1 MVGAGDDEKNIKND
15 HACHVQRQGDVV
27 LACAS
32 STIGT
37 DAAQQQAQ
45 EVPFRMTRM
54 LTTLI
59 SPIGLEVPYLPRSCF
74 MHVFIS
80 CVDVLQ
86 VHTRCM
92 QIT

>member
-1 MVGAGDDEKNIKND
+1 M
-15 HACHVQRQGDVV
+15 V

-37 DAAQQQAQ
+37 DGAAQQAQ

-59 SPIGLEVPYLPRSCF
+59 SPIGLEVRDQELVA
-74 MHVFIS
+74 MS
-80 CVDVLQ
+80 CVCMCYMYVLCMSVFFFWEEFRSQ
-86 VHTRCM
+86 PRTCMCRQIAIPTRRAQGC
-92 QIT
+92 